1 MPWDGTELW
10 MADLG
15 SDGYIANARYIAG
28 GPEESLFQ
36 PEWSPTGELYVIS
49 DRTGWWNL
57 YRVQDGELEPV
68 YPIEAECGEPQ
79 WEFGY
84 STYAFVNARQVVVLS
99 RDRGED
105 KLHLVDVADGQAEE
119 LDTQAT
125 SIKAYVSAANDQV
138 AYIGGTARQVPAVRL
153 RSGGGVTERAVTPP
167 QHQRTTDK
175 VKSPKRHWVPTHGRP
190 PIPILLHPPAAP
202 EQSDDSPV
210 PLLVR
215 PHPGP
220 TSQSRA
226 RLDAEIQFFTSR
238 GFAVAQ
244 VDYRGSTGYGRAYRQ
259 ALTHLWGIADAED
272 CITVARWLVDV
283 GRADPIR
290 TVVSGASAGGFTALR
305 ALILGDVFVAAS
317 CVSGIVDLHEFQ
329 QRTHK
334 FQRHELDRLV
344 GTLPDNQLAY
354 EKRSPLNLVNE
365 IDRPVLLA
373 HGLGDPVAPAAGVQ
387 ALAKEL
393 SSLGKPHVA
402 QFFSDEGHPLSK
414 PESRAIALATEIDF
428 YRETFAGTASGEL
441 ANRHPYRT
449 TLP

>member
-210 PLLVR
+210 PYSCDLIPDQQANPEHVSMPRSSSSPHVVSLL
-215 PHPGP
+215 PKW
-220 TSQSRA
+220 T
-226 RLDAEIQFFTSR
+226 I
-238 GFAVAQ
+238 AVAP
-244 VDYRGSTGYGRAYRQ
+244 DTAAHTGKPS
-259 ALTHLWGIADAED
+259 LT
-272 CITVARWLVDV
+272 
-283 GRADPIR
+283 
-290 TVVSGASAGGFTALR
+290 SGASQMLRTASPLPDGLSTSDEPIPFVLSSR
-305 ALILGDVFVAAS
+305 VPALAAS
-317 CVSGIVDLHEFQ
+317 
-329 QRTHK
+329 QR
-334 FQRHELDRLV
+334 F
-344 GTLPDNQLAY
+344 
-354 EKRSPLNLVNE
+354 
-365 IDRPVLLA
+365 
-373 HGLGDPVAPAAGVQ
+373 AP
-387 ALAKEL
+387 
-393 SSLGKPHVA
+393 
-402 QFFSDEGHPLSK
+402 
-414 PESRAIALATEIDF
+414 
-428 YRETFAGTASGEL
+428 
-441 ANRHPYRT
+441 
-449 TLP
+449 